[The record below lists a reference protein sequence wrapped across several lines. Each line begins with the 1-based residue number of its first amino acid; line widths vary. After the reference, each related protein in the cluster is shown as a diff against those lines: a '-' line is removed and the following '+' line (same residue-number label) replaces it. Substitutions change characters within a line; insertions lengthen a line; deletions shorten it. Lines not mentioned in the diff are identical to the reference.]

1 MGIIRPVCVFLICEY
16 LREMNFFLSRRST
29 LILFSLIYADFIRNH
44 LYEYYAAL
52 QLRIVLLHFF
62 CYKYYRFYAAQS
74 GNCLLKY
81 SPIEF
86 YRHIISGG
94 STVLFVVRNGNYTPH
109 LRFFNLRISAWNE
122 FFSFS
127 QINADSFLADLRR
140 FYSESSAWILRCAAE
155 SEKWGNIITL
165 ALLG

>member
-44 LYEYYAAL
+44 LHKYYAAL

-62 CYKYYRFYAAQS
+62 CYKYYRCYAAQS
-74 GNCLLKY
+74 SNCLLKY

-86 YRHIISGG
+86 YRHIDFRC
-94 STVLFVVRNGNYTPH
+94 VAPLYLLKVRKWNYPFH
-109 LRFFNLRISAWNE
+109 LRFFNLQISIWV
-122 FFSFS
+122 
-127 QINADSFLADLRR
+127 R
-140 FYSESSAWILRCAAE
+140 
-155 SEKWGNIITL
+155 
-165 ALLG
+165 

>member
-1 MGIIRPVCVFLICEY
+1 MGIIRPICVFLICEY

-62 CYKYYRFYAAQS
+62 CSKYYRCYAAQS
-74 GNCLLKY
+74 VNCLLKY

-86 YRHIISGG
+86 YRHIDFRC
-94 STVLFVVRNGNYTPH
+94 VAPLYLLKVRKWNYPFH
-109 LRFFNLRISAWNE
+109 LRFFNLRISA
-122 FFSFS
+122 
-127 QINADSFLADLRR
+127 
-140 FYSESSAWILRCAAE
+140 
-155 SEKWGNIITL
+155 
-165 ALLG
+165 